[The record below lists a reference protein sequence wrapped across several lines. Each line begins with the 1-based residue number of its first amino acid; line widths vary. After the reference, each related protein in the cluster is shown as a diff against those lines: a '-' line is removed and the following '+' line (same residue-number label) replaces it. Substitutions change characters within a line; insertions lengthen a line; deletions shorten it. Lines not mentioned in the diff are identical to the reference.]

1 MISTNAGKASSSHC
15 VAISN
20 RNSREWNDARAGAND
35 VFTSPASG
43 QIHLILNQARRRIDT
58 AYSKLQ
64 NAESYVETIENT
76 LQIEERWT
84 EASPEYKAFFQETVL
99 TNYERALDDL
109 ERLVVMRLFELAKM
123 SSSGT
128 GTPFALL
135 LKYVK
140 QTLLGYKLRRQ
151 IGKALQRRSE
161 AIKNAINRYNIQA
174 AKLTPP
180 RTPLSWKEIV
190 EYSFLGEFDAL
201 RHSTRGVR
209 DQLWA
214 QATRR
219 EAMVKHFKLC
229 RAREEITRLNIE
241 IRRLRTS
248 IHHET
253 LHTNKA
259 ILHLTETNPH
269 LAVELKSRWQL
280 RDAINTLHL
289 QRLDSVERSAGFTG
303 ACGIGVPVFTPTGP
317 NPSDNIPYEAM
328 TDSGLGG
335 TRYETKNDSEMDD
348 AAEDVVHD
356 LEKITEFVLAITD

>member
-1 MISTNAGKASSSHC
+1 MISTDASKLDSIYC
-15 VAISN
+15 VAILN
-20 RNSREWNDARAGAND
+20 RNSQEWNDARSAANT
-35 VFTSPASG
+35 VFTMPASG
-43 QIHLILNQARRRIDT
+43 QIHLILNQARHRIDT

-84 EASPEYKAFFQETVL
+84 EASSEYKAFFQENVF

-128 GTPFALL
+128 GMPFALL

-151 IGKALQRRSE
+151 IGKALQCQSE
-161 AIKNAINRYNIQA
+161 AIKNAINRYNTQA

-180 RTPLSWKEIV
+180 RTLLSWKEIV

-201 RHSTRGVR
+201 RHSTRGMR
-209 DQLWA
+209 NQLWA
-214 QATRR
+214 QATHR

-259 ILHLTETNPH
+259 ILHLTEKNPH
-269 LAVELKSRWQL
+269 LAAELKS
-280 RDAINTLHL
+280 
-289 QRLDSVERSAGFTG
+289 
-303 ACGIGVPVFTPTGP
+303 
-317 NPSDNIPYEAM
+317 
-328 TDSGLGG
+328 
-335 TRYETKNDSEMDD
+335 
-348 AAEDVVHD
+348 
-356 LEKITEFVLAITD
+356 